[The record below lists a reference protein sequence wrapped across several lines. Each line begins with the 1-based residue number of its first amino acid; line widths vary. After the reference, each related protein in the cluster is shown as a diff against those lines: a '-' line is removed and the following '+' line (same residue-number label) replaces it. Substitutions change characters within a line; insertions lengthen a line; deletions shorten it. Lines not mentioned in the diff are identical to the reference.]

1 MRRRNDGRS
10 LNQLRNI
17 KIKTGIDHTV
27 DGSCIYNQGLTEV
40 ICFIRGPRAVI
51 YEKLFREHKTT

>member
-27 DGSCIYNQGLTEV
+27 DGSCIYN
-40 ICFIRGPRAVI
+40 
-51 YEKLFREHKTT
+51 